1 MNTYT
6 LTATLNRNTNRKTIY
21 AGDEAGAMFQ
31 AIFHIMDKA
40 HKNKESAWA
49 IGYIKLV
56 DSQGNL
62 VAEMDKK

>member
-6 LTATLNRNTNRKTIY
+6 LTATLNGNTNRKTIHS
-21 AGDEAGAMFQ
+21 GDDAGAMFQ
-31 AIFHIMDKA
+31 AITHILDA
-40 HKNKESAWA
+40 AYKNKQGAWA

-62 VAEMDKK
+62 VAEMEEK